1 MSGLRAESGG
11 LLVVLWGLMKGAQ
24 REHRSSAETLRR
36 RPVGKRGL
44 GNLARGLFFHPGGL
58 NVVPTGLVAV

>member
-1 MSGLRAESGG
+1 M
-11 LLVVLWGLMKGAQ
+11 VLWGLMKGAQ